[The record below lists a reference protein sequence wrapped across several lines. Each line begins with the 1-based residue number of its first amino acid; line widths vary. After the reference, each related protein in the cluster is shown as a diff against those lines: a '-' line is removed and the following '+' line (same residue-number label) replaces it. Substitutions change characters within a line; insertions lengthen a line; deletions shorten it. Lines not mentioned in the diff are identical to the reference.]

1 MAAFGERECRSFL
14 AVPVILMGPGEM
26 AVPFGKLF
34 DFGET
39 LSIADFCS
47 GYIFVQLSRDSQP
60 FKGFVSKG
68 FPVKAKNT
76 PCFHINDLEDI
87 SLIRQ

>member
-1 MAAFGERECRSFL
+1 MGIYILVNMAAFGERECRSFL

-47 GYIFVQLSRDSQP
+47 GYNFV
-60 FKGFVSKG
+60 
-68 FPVKAKNT
+68 
-76 PCFHINDLEDI
+76 
-87 SLIRQ
+87 LIVNP